1 MEVSLGVM
9 VLDDVRDKLEDTERL
24 IEGVRDGLG
33 VSVAE
38 ELTVSDGV
46 SVGEDVRE
54 GLPESE
60 CVLLIE
66 AEGDSDTDTLG
77 EGVLEDVCD

>member
-1 MEVSLGVM
+1 MVVSLGV
-9 VLDDVRDKLEDTERL
+9 RDELKLTERL
-24 IEGVRDGLG
+24 IEDVRDGLG
-33 VSVAE
+33 VSV
-38 ELTVSDGV
+38 LDG
-46 SVGEDVRE
+46 VGEDVKE